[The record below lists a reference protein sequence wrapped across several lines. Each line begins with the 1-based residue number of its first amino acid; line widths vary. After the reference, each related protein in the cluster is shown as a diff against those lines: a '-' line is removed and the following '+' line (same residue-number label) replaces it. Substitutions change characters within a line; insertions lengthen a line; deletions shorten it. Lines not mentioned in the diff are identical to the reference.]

1 MSLCGLILSD
11 KEKNLIT
18 ATLYNIIKNERR
30 ESPATVKNKW
40 KLFFRGY
47 LASGTRASNYL
58 YWVSNHRPLLCKM
71 VSFLCSMN
79 EITLDNFQSRIEIIG
94 WETELDHFG
103 VNHILGRY

>member
-11 KEKNLIT
+11 KEKNLVT

-30 ESPATVKNKW
+30 ESPATVRNKW

-47 LASGTRASNYL
+47 MATETRTSTHL
-58 YWVSNHRPLLCKM
+58 YWVSDHRPMLGKM
-71 VSFLCSMN
+71 CIFICLMN
-79 EITLDNFQSRIEIIG
+79 EITLDNFQPKIEIID
-94 WETELDHFG
+94 WETELAHLG